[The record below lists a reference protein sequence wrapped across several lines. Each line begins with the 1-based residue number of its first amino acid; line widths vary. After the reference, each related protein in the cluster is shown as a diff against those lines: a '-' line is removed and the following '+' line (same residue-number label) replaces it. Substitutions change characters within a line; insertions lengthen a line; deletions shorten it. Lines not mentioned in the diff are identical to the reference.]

1 MLKRA
6 LLLSL
11 SLWLM
16 IAGGLAAHASPCHM
30 QDEMKPVGA
39 SVPTDVSDAHQHCEM
54 MAEVALSSPAD
65 PSSDSA
71 PAKAPAS
78 DNICCCPAVLAALPG
93 PTLPDVTGLS
103 YALPASFPLDASAP
117 SRTLIPEPP
126 PPKA

>member
-16 IAGGLAAHASPCHM
+16 IAGGLGAHASPCHM
-30 QDEMKPVGA
+30 QEEMTPAPISA
-39 SVPTDVSDAHQHCEM
+39 SEAGTHDHCDM
-54 MAEVALSSPAD
+54 MAGTTPAETPAD
-65 PSSDSA
+65 PSD
-71 PAKAPAS
+71 KAPAT
-78 DNICCCPAVLAALPG
+78 DAACCCPAVLAALPA
-93 PTLPDVTGLS
+93 PALPETTRLVFT
-103 YALPASFPLDASAP
+103 LPASFPRGDSAP

>member
-16 IAGGLAAHASPCHM
+16 IAGGLGAHASPCHM
-30 QDEMKPVGA
+30 QDEVTPAATGFD
-39 SVPTDVSDAHQHCEM
+39 SDDAHAHCDM
-54 MAEVALSSPAD
+54 MAEA
-65 PSSDSA
+65 A
-71 PAKAPAS
+71 PAQTPGYSPEEAPAT
-78 DNICCCPAVLAALPG
+78 DAACCCPAVLAALPAAEM
-93 PTLPDVTGLS
+93 PDAATMHFT
-103 YALPASFPLDASAP
+103 LPASFPPGDSAP

>member
-16 IAGGLAAHASPCHM
+16 IAGGLGAHASPCHM
-30 QDEMKPVGA
+30 QDEMKPAVTETA
-39 SVPTDVSDAHQHCEM
+39 SDDAHAHCDM
-54 MAEVALSSPAD
+54 MADAVPAETPD
-65 PSSDSA
+65 KASE
-71 PAKAPAS
+71 KAPAS
-78 DNICCCPAVLAALPG
+78 DTACCCPAVLAALPA
-93 PTLPDVTGLS
+93 PAMPDAAAFHFT
-103 YALPASFPLDASAP
+103 LPASFPLDARAP

>member
-16 IAGGLAAHASPCHM
+16 IAGGLGAHASPCHM
-30 QDEMKPVGA
+30 QDERKPA
-39 SVPTDVSDAHQHCEM
+39 PAEITSDEAHAHCDM
-54 MAEVALSSPAD
+54 MAEAVPAETPD
-65 PSSDSA
+65 RASE
-71 PAKAPAS
+71 KAPAT
-78 DNICCCPAVLAALPG
+78 DTACCCPAVLAALQAPAA
-93 PTLPDVTGLS
+93 PDAAAFHFT
-103 YALPASFPLDASAP
+103 LPASFPPGDSAP

>member
-16 IAGGLAAHASPCHM
+16 IAGGLGAHASPCHM
-30 QDEMKPVGA
+30 QEEIMPAAISAPDAGA
-39 SVPTDVSDAHQHCEM
+39 HAHCEM
-54 MAEVALSSPAD
+54 MAEAAPAETPAD
-65 PSSDSA
+65 A
-71 PAKAPAS
+71 PDKAPPRDTA
-78 DNICCCPAVLAALPG
+78 CCCPAVLAALPA
-93 PTLPDVTGLS
+93 PALPEAARLAFT
-103 YALPASFPLDASAP
+103 LPASFPRGDSAP